1 MIIRNK
7 QRIMNCVYDTRG
19 IRIKFVD
26 ANHIGIIHCCFREK
40 EFTGIMSIDEIMK
53 MSNNEFWTYLLES
66 YKEIPSNH
74 KYQPDYYCETDQNCY
89 YNDKYLDSVTVTT
102 FKHCNIKCKMCMVS
116 DNSFMPYNKDVKIY
130 FKLLNMLKGH
140 NLRCIGLTGNGEPF
154 LPKIETFEYLESLNS
169 NDCEFVD
176 FATNTLLLNKEDI
189 DRLARI
195 NNENIKLKFMCS
207 CSAITPETY
216 YKIHNNNNFDKVIN
230 NIRYMAEIGLTPL
243 ISFVIQSENLHE
255 LSMLQDFWKDYNI
268 SGLAVHPVVG
278 FNGSFIANSPE
289 YKNFKSLYSK

>member
-1 MIIRNK
+1 MIINK
-7 QRIMNCVYDTRG
+7 KNKICMKCAQDTRG

-26 ANHIGIIHCCFREK
+26 ANHIGIVHCCFRER

-53 MSNNEFWTYLLES
+53 MSNDEFWTYLLKS
-66 YKEIPSNH
+66 YKEIPNNH
-74 KYQPDYYCETDQNCY
+74 KYQPDYYCETDQDCY
-89 YNDKYLDSVTVTT
+89 YNDKYLDSVTITT

-116 DNSFMPYNKDVKIY
+116 DNSFMPYNKDVEIY

-140 NLRCIGLTGNGEPF
+140 KLRCIGLTGNGEPF

-176 FATNTLLLNKEDI
+176 FTTNTLLLSKEDI
-189 DRLARI
+189 DRLAKI
-195 NNENIKLKFMCS
+195 NNENVKLKIMCS

-216 YKIHNNNNFDKVIN
+216 KEIHRNDNFNKVIN

-243 ISFVIQSENLHE
+243 ISFVVQSENLHE

-268 SGLAVHPVVG
+268 AGLAVHPVVG
-278 FNGSFIANSPE
+278 FNGNSIANSLE
-289 YKNFKSLYSK
+289 YINYISKK